1 MKVLVTGASG
11 LVGSSL
17 IKILLKRGH
26 NIITLGRTN
35 ISGCDN
41 ILHDFNNLIDLEK
54 LPSSMDVVY
63 HIAQS
68 EFYREFP
75 NSSEDIFNVNTLST
89 LKLAEW
95 ARKTGVKKFIYTSS
109 GGVYGNNNKVFEEN
123 DNIKFNNL
131 GFYLGS
137 KLCSE
142 IILDSYKNFF
152 EVFVLRLFFVYGL
165 KQKKNMLI
173 PRLIRNIMA
182 GNEITISGKKGVLIN
197 PIYVEDTAEALSA
210 CLNLSKGGEFNISG
224 NENINLHQISEI
236 IGQKLGISPKYIF
249 LEDSSEDLKIIG
261 DNSKMKKFLHN
272 PKVPFDN
279 GIEFLINEI

>member
-1 MKVLVTGASG
+1 MSVLVTGASG
-11 LVGSSL
+11 LVGTSL
-17 IKILLKRGH
+17 INILLKQEH
-26 NIITLGRTN
+26 NITTLGRSN
-35 ISGCDN
+35 VSGCDC
-41 ILHDFNNLIDLEK
+41 ISHDFNNSIDTEK
-54 LPSSMDVVY
+54 LPNSIDVVY

-68 EFYREFP
+68 EFYKEFP
-75 NSSEDIFNVNTLST
+75 DSSEDIFNVNTYST
-89 LKLAEW
+89 LKLVEW

-142 IILDSYKNFF
+142 IILDSYKKFF

-182 GNEITISGKKGVLIN
+182 GNEITISGKKGVLII

-236 IGQKLGISPKYIF
+236 IGKKLGISPKYIF